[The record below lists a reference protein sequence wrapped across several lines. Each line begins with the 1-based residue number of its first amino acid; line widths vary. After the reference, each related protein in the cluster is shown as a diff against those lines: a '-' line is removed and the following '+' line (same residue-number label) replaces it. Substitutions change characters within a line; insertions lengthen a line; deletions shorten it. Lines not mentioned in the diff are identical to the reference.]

1 MAELALAGQAAWFE
15 LLSRRGAES
24 VGMAGGLAVVSG
36 LGSNT
41 ENGVVACRATL
52 ADEGAVGMLVDWVAR
67 RAVPASLI
75 VAEPVEP
82 ELLAPLLAHGLVAE
96 RAGTEMGMALTDAR
110 LPPATV
116 PGVDVVEVADA
127 GTLGDGLAA
136 LGSEWFEDG
145 ELERRVAVG
154 CRIGY
159 GPGSA
164 ARHWVAYQSA
174 TAVGMATSFTF
185 DDVVVLQHCGVV
197 PTHRR
202 RGIATALTGARLE
215 AASEDCARL
224 AVLSPSPDGFEL
236 HSRLGFHLVPARPD
250 RWFYFPMHDDAS
262 G

>member
-1 MAELALAGQAAWFE
+1 MDVAELALAGQAAWFE

-96 RAGTEMGMALTDAR
+96 RAGTEIGMALTDAR

-116 PGVDVVEVADA
+116 PGVHVVEVADA
-127 GTLGDGLAA
+127 GTLGDGLPDWCPAGSRLRGLRTARCAIA
-136 LGSEWFEDG
+136 LAG
-145 ELERRVAVG
+145 RVRVAL
-154 CRIGY
+154 
-159 GPGSA
+159 P
-164 ARHWVAYQSA
+164 ARLPSRPC
-174 TAVGMATSFTF
+174 TPRS
-185 DDVVVLQHCGVV
+185 VVLL
-197 PTHRR
+197 PD
-202 RGIATALTGARLE
+202 AR
-215 AASEDCARL
+215 
-224 AVLSPSPDGFEL
+224 
-236 HSRLGFHLVPARPD
+236 
-250 RWFYFPMHDDAS
+250 
-262 G
+262 